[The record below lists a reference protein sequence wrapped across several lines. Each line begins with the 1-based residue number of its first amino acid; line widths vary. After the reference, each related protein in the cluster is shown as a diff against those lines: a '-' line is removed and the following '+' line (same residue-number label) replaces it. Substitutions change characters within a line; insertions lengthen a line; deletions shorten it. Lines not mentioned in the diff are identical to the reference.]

1 MAEPRRPVTAIPD
14 QGMGILQLL
23 SKEMCAHMLKG
34 LALQQAQSAG
44 DAGDIAG
51 VTRALLRQPSECM
64 LLSKQKS
71 VE

>member
-1 MAEPRRPVTAIPD
+1 
-14 QGMGILQLL
+14 
-23 SKEMCAHMLKG
+23 MLKG

-64 LLSKQKS
+64 LLSQKQKS